1 MSAKA
6 VVFAYHDIGCAG
18 IETLLDS
25 GFEIAAVFTHA
36 DDPKEN
42 AFYASV
48 AQLCARKGIP
58 VHAPED
64 ANHPLWIERISKL
77 KPDYL
82 FSFYYRQ
89 LLSEP
94 LLATARKGAFNLHGS
109 LLPRY
114 RGRAP
119 ANWVLVNGESETGV
133 TLHRMVKRADA
144 GAIIAQQRVAIER
157 SDTALSLHGKLRVAA
172 IDLLRDALPA
182 LRQGTVSE
190 TPQDESKAT
199 VFGRRTPADGKLVW
213 KRSAEELFNLVRAV
227 TQPYPGAFCAV
238 GEHKLIVW
246 SAEVAKGNAGLAPGR
261 VISVDPLRIACGE
274 DSLVITSGQRN
285 DNGLYLSGPQLAS
298 ELGLVDGSV
307 LRGAESGRAPRR
319 TRVLILGVNGFIGN
333 HLSERLLR
341 DDRYEVYGLDIGSDA
356 IDRLR
361 SHPRFHFVEGD
372 ISIHSEWIEY
382 HIKKCDVILPLVAIA
397 TPIEYTR
404 NPLRVFEL
412 DFEENLKLVRYCVK
426 YNKRVIFPSTSEV
439 YGMCQDQNFDE
450 DSSNLVVGPINKQR
464 WIYSISKQLLDRVIW
479 AYGQK
484 GLNFTLFRPFN
495 WMGPRLD
502 RLDSARIGSS
512 RAITQLIL
520 NLVEG
525 TPIRLFDGGEQKR
538 CFTDIADGVEAL
550 ARIIDNEND
559 ACNGQ
564 IINIGNPDNEASI
577 RQLGEE
583 LLRQFEAHPLRDN
596 FPPFAGFRD
605 VESKA
610 FYGTGYQDVS
620 HRKPS
625 IANAKRLLDWTP
637 TVEMSET
644 IGNTL
649 DFFLREAMLEI
660 AEHSKEES
668 C

>member
-1 MSAKA
+1 MNSKA

-18 IETLLDS
+18 IQALLDS
-25 GFEIAAVFTHA
+25 GLEIAAVFTHA

-42 AFYASV
+42 TFYGSV
-48 AQLCARKGIP
+48 AQLCARQGIT

-64 ANHPLWIERISKL
+64 ANHPLWVERIAKL
-77 KPDYL
+77 NPDYL
-82 FSFYYRQ
+82 FSFYYRN
-89 LLSEP
+89 LLSEA
-94 LLATARKGAFNLHGS
+94 LLATASKGAFNLHGS
-109 LLPRY
+109 LLPAY

-119 ANWVLVNGESETGV
+119 ANWVLVNGETETGV

-144 GAIIAQQRVAIER
+144 GAIVAQQRVAIER
-157 SDTALSLHGKLRVAA
+157 ADTALTLHGKLRDAA
-172 IDLLRDALPA
+172 ASLLRDTLPP
-182 LRQGTVSE
+182 LIQGRLTETV
-190 TPQDESKAT
+190 QDESRAT

-213 KRSAEELFNLVRAV
+213 KKPAEELFNLVRAV
-227 TQPYPGAFCAV
+227 TQPYPGAFCDV

-246 SAEVAKGNAGLAPGR
+246 SAEVAKGNEGQAPGR

-285 DNGLYLSGPQLAS
+285 DNGLFLRGPQLAD

-341 DDRYEVYGLDIGSDA
+341 DGKYEVYGLDIGSDA
-356 IDRLR
+356 IERLR
-361 SHPRFHFVEGD
+361 SHPNFHYVEGD

-382 HIKKCDVILPLVAIA
+382 HIKKCDVVLPLVAIA

-439 YGMCQDQNFDE
+439 YGMCQDRNFDE
-450 DSSNLVVGPINKQR
+450 DTSNLVVGPINKQR
-464 WIYSISKQLLDRVIW
+464 WIYSVSKQLLDRVIW

-583 LLRQFEAHPLRDN
+583 LLRQFEAHPLRAN

-625 IANAKRLLDWTP
+625 IQNAKRLLDWTP

-660 AEHSKEES
+660 ADQR
-668 C
+668 

>member
-18 IETLLDS
+18 IEALLGS
-25 GFEIAAVFTHA
+25 GYEIAAVFTHA
-36 DDPKEN
+36 DDPQEN
-42 AFYASV
+42 TFYASV
-48 AQLCARKGIP
+48 AQLCARKGIT

-64 ANHPLWIERISKL
+64 VNHPLWIERISQL
-77 KPDYL
+77 NPDYL
-82 FSFYYRQ
+82 FSFYYRN

-94 LLATARKGAFNLHGS
+94 LLATASKGAFNLHGS
-109 LLPRY
+109 KLPRY

-144 GAIIAQQRVAIER
+144 GAIVAQQPVAIER

-172 IDLLRDALPA
+172 ADLLRDTLPA
-182 LRQGTVSE
+182 LLAGKVNE
-190 TPQDESKAT
+190 TTQDETQAT
-199 VFGRRTPADGKLVW
+199 VYGRRTPADGQLFW
-213 KRSAEELFNLVRAV
+213 KQPAEALFNLVRAV

-246 SAEVAKGNAGLAPGR
+246 SADVIKGNDGLAPGR
-261 VISVDPLRIACGE
+261 VISIDPLRIACGE
-274 DSLVITSGQRN
+274 DSLVIHAGQRN
-285 DNGLYLSGPQLAS
+285 DNGLYLSGPQLAA
-298 ELGLVDGSV
+298 ELGLVEGSV

-341 DDRYEVYGLDIGSDA
+341 DDRYEIYGLDIGSDA
-356 IDRLR
+356 IERLR
-361 SHPRFHFVEGD
+361 SHANFHFVEGD

-439 YGMCQDQNFDE
+439 YGMCQDEKFDE
-450 DSSNLVVGPINKQR
+450 DTSNLVVGPINKQR
-464 WIYSISKQLLDRVIW
+464 WIYSTSKQLLDRVIW

-550 ARIIDNEND
+550 ARIIDNHDD

-564 IINIGNPDNEASI
+564 VINIGNPDNEASI

-596 FPPFAGFRD
+596 FPPFAGFRE

-610 FYGTGYQDVS
+610 FYGSGYQDVS

-625 IANAKRLLDWTP
+625 IDNARRLLDWAP
-637 TVEMSET
+637 TVQMSET

-649 DFFLREAMLEI
+649 DFFLREAMREI
-660 AEHSKEES
+660 ASKA
-668 C
+668 

>member
-1 MSAKA
+1 MSNKA

-18 IETLLDS
+18 IEALLNA
-25 GFEIAAVFTHA
+25 GYEIAAVFTHA

-42 AFYASV
+42 TFYGSV
-48 AQLCARKGIP
+48 AQLCARKGIA

-64 ANHPLWIERISKL
+64 ANHPLWIERIAKL
-77 KPDYL
+77 NPDYL
-82 FSFYYRQ
+82 FSFYYRN

-94 LLATARKGAFNLHGS
+94 LLATASKGAFNLHGS

-119 ANWVLVNGESETGV
+119 ANWVLVKGETETGV

-144 GAIIAQQRVAIER
+144 GAIIAQERVAIER
-157 SDTALSLHGKLRVAA
+157 SDTALSLHHKLRDAA
-172 IDLLRDALPA
+172 ASLLRDTLPA
-182 LRQGTVSE
+182 LAQGKITE
-190 TPQDESKAT
+190 TAQDESKASY
-199 VFGRRTPADGKLVW
+199 FGRRTAADGKIDW
-213 KRSAEELFNLVRAV
+213 QRPAEELFNLVRAV

-246 SAEVAKGNAGLAPGR
+246 SAEVAKGNEGQAPGR
-261 VISVDPLRIACGE
+261 VISVDPLRIACGQ

-285 DNGLYLSGPQLAS
+285 ANGLFLGGPQLAN
-298 ELGLVDGSV
+298 ELGLVDGSL
-307 LRGAESGRAPRR
+307 LRGAESGRKPRR

-341 DDRYEVYGLDIGSDA
+341 DDKYDVYGLDIGSDA
-356 IDRLR
+356 IERLR
-361 SHPRFHFVEGD
+361 SHPNFHFVEGD

-382 HIKKCDVILPLVAIA
+382 HIKKCDVVLPLVAIA

-404 NPLRVFEL
+404 NPLRVFQL

-439 YGMCQDQNFDE
+439 YGMCQDKNFDE
-450 DSSNLVVGPINKQR
+450 DTSNLIVGPINKQR
-464 WIYSISKQLLDRVIW
+464 WIYSVSKQLLDRVIW
-479 AYGQK
+479 AYGAK

-538 CFTDIADGVEAL
+538 CFTDIADGIEAL
-550 ARIIDNEND
+550 ARIVDNEND
-559 ACNGQ
+559 CCNGQ

-583 LLRQFEAHPLRDN
+583 LLRQFEAHPLRGN

-610 FYGTGYQDVS
+610 FYGAGYQDVE

-625 IANAKRLLDWTP
+625 IDNAKRLLNWEP

-660 AEHSKEES
+660 ADRAKQEAR
-668 C
+668 

>member
-1 MSAKA
+1 MSAKT

-18 IETLLDS
+18 IEALLNS
-25 GFEIAAVFTHA
+25 GYDIAAVFTHA

-48 AQLCARKGIP
+48 AQLCANKGIP

-64 ANHPLWIERISKL
+64 ANHPLWIERIAKL
-77 KPDYL
+77 DPEYI
-82 FSFYYRQ
+82 FSFYYRN

-94 LLATARKGAFNLHGS
+94 LLALAKKGAFNLHGS

-119 ANWVLVNGESETGV
+119 ANWVLVNGETETGV

-144 GAIIAQQRVAIER
+144 GAIVAQQRVAIER
-157 SDTALSLHGKLRVAA
+157 SDTGLTLHAKLRTAA
-172 IDLLRDALPA
+172 SDLLRDTLPNM
-182 LRQGTVSE
+182 LQGKITE

-213 KRSAEELFNLVRAV
+213 AKPAEELFNLVRAV
-227 TQPYPGAFCAV
+227 TRPYPGAFCAV

-246 SAEVAKGNAGLAPGR
+246 SADVVKGNEGQAPGR
-261 VISVDPLRIACGE
+261 VISVDPLRIACGQ
-274 DSLVITSGQRN
+274 DSLVINAGQRN
-285 DNGLYLSGPQLAS
+285 DNGLYLSGPQLAN
-298 ELGLVDGSV
+298 ELGLVDGSL

-361 SHPRFHFVEGD
+361 SHPHFHFVEGD

-382 HIKKCDVILPLVAIA
+382 HIKKCDVVLPLVAIA

-439 YGMCQDQNFDE
+439 YGMCQDKNFDE
-450 DSSNLVVGPINKQR
+450 DSSNLIVGPINKQR
-464 WIYSISKQLLDRVIW
+464 WIYSVSKQLLDRVIW
-479 AYGQK
+479 AYGAK

-550 ARIIDNEND
+550 ARIIDNDND

-583 LLRQFEAHPLRDN
+583 LLRQFEAHPLRHN

-610 FYGTGYQDVS
+610 FYGAGYQDVE

-625 IANAKRLLDWTP
+625 IANAKRLLNWEP
-637 TVEMSET
+637 TVEMRET

-660 AEHSKEES
+660 ADKK
-668 C
+668 

>member
-1 MSAKA
+1 MNPKA

-18 IETLLDS
+18 IEALLNA
-25 GFEIAAVFTHA
+25 GYEIAAVFTHA

-42 AFYASV
+42 TFYGSV

-77 KPDYL
+77 NVDYL
-82 FSFYYRQ
+82 FSFYYRHLLGEQ
-89 LLSEP
+89 LLACAS
-94 LLATARKGAFNLHGS
+94 KGAFNLHGS
-109 LLPRY
+109 LLPHY

-119 ANWVLVNGESETGV
+119 ANWVLVNGETETGV

-144 GAIIAQQRVAIER
+144 GAILAQQRVAIER
-157 SDTALSLHGKLRVAA
+157 ADTALTLHTKLRDAA
-172 IDLLRDALPA
+172 ANLLRDALPLLA
-182 LRQGTVSE
+182 QGKLTE
-190 TPQDESKAT
+190 TAQDDTQASY
-199 VFGRRTPADGKLVW
+199 FGRRTPADGLLDW
-213 KRSAEELFNLVRAV
+213 KRPAEQLFNLVRAV
-227 TQPYPGAFCAV
+227 TQPYPGAFCPV

-246 SAEVAKGNAGLAPGR
+246 SADVVAGNEGIAPGR
-261 VISVDPLRIACGE
+261 VISSDPLRIACGE
-274 DSLVITSGQRN
+274 DSLVITAGQRG
-285 DNGLYLSGPQLAS
+285 DAGLYLSGPQLAR
-298 ELGLVDGSV
+298 ELGLVEGSRMV
-307 LRGAESGRAPRR
+307 GSESARAVRR

-333 HLSERLLR
+333 HLSERLLQ
-341 DDRYEVYGLDIGSDA
+341 DDRYEIYGMDIGSDA

-361 SHPRFHFVEGD
+361 SHPNFHFVEGD

-382 HIKKCDVILPLVAIA
+382 HIKKCDVVLPLVAIA

-412 DFEENLKLVRYCVK
+412 DFEENLKTVRYCVK

-439 YGMCQDQNFDE
+439 YGMCTDPNFDE
-450 DSSNLVVGPINKQR
+450 DTSNLIVGPINKQR
-464 WIYSISKQLLDRVIW
+464 WIYSVSKQLLDRVIW

-484 GLNFTLFRPFN
+484 GLRFTLFRPFN

-520 NLVEG
+520 HLVEG
-525 TPIRLFDGGEQKR
+525 TPIRLVDGGAQKR
-538 CFTDIADGVEAL
+538 CFTDVADGIEAL
-550 ARIIDNEND
+550 ARIIENRD
-559 ACNGQ
+559 DKCNGQ

-583 LLRQFEAHPLRDN
+583 LLRQFEAHPLRSN

-605 VESKA
+605 VESQS
-610 FYGTGYQDVS
+610 FYGTGYQDVT

-625 IANAKRLLDWTP
+625 IDNARRLIDWTP
-637 TVEMSET
+637 TIELSET
-644 IGNTL
+644 IGKTL

-660 AEHSKEES
+660 ADKR
-668 C
+668 

>member
-1 MSAKA
+1 MSAKT

-18 IETLLDS
+18 IEALLNS
-25 GFEIAAVFTHA
+25 GYDIAAVFTHA

-48 AQLCARKGIP
+48 AQLCASKGIP

-64 ANHPLWIERISKL
+64 ANHPLWIERIAKL
-77 KPDYL
+77 DPEYI
-82 FSFYYRQ
+82 FSFYYRN

-94 LLATARKGAFNLHGS
+94 LLALAKKGAFNLHGS

-119 ANWVLVNGESETGV
+119 ANWVLVNGETETGV

-144 GAIIAQQRVAIER
+144 GAIVAQQRVAIER
-157 SDTALSLHGKLRVAA
+157 SDTGLTLHAKLRTAA
-172 IDLLRDALPA
+172 SDLLRDTLPNM
-182 LRQGTVSE
+182 LQGKITE

-213 KRSAEELFNLVRAV
+213 AKPAEELFNLVRAV
-227 TQPYPGAFCAV
+227 TRPYPGAFCAV

-246 SAEVAKGNAGLAPGR
+246 SAEVVKGNEGQAPGR
-261 VISVDPLRIACGE
+261 VISVDPLRIACGQ
-274 DSLVITSGQRN
+274 DSLVINAGQRN
-285 DNGLYLSGPQLAS
+285 DNGLYLSGPQLAN
-298 ELGLVDGSV
+298 ELGLVDGSL

-356 IDRLR
+356 IERLR
-361 SHPRFHFVEGD
+361 SHPNFHFVEGD

-382 HIKKCDVILPLVAIA
+382 HIKKCDVVLPLVAIA

-439 YGMCQDQNFDE
+439 YGMCQDKNFDE
-450 DSSNLVVGPINKQR
+450 DSSNLIVGPINKQR
-464 WIYSISKQLLDRVIW
+464 WIYSVSKQLLDRVIW
-479 AYGQK
+479 AYGAK

-550 ARIIDNEND
+550 ARIIDNDND
-559 ACNGQ
+559 VCNGQ

-583 LLRQFEAHPLRDN
+583 LLRQFEAHPLRHN

-610 FYGTGYQDVS
+610 FYGAGYQDVE

-625 IANAKRLLDWTP
+625 IANAKRLLNWEP
-637 TVEMSET
+637 TVEMRET

-660 AEHSKEES
+660 ADKK
-668 C
+668 

>member
-1 MSAKA
+1 MSAKT

-18 IETLLDS
+18 IEALLNS
-25 GFEIAAVFTHA
+25 GYDIAAVFTHA

-48 AQLCARKGIP
+48 AQLCANKGIP

-64 ANHPLWIERISKL
+64 ANHPLWIERIAKL
-77 KPDYL
+77 DPEYI
-82 FSFYYRQ
+82 FSFYYRN

-94 LLATARKGAFNLHGS
+94 LLALAKKGAFNLHGS

-119 ANWVLVNGESETGV
+119 ANWVLVNGETETGV

-144 GAIIAQQRVAIER
+144 GAIVAQQRVAIDR
-157 SDTALSLHGKLRVAA
+157 SDTGLTLHAKLRTAA
-172 IDLLRDALPA
+172 SDLLRDTLPNM
-182 LRQGTVSE
+182 LQGKITE

-213 KRSAEELFNLVRAV
+213 AKPAEELFNLVRAV
-227 TQPYPGAFCAV
+227 TRPYPGAFCAV

-246 SAEVAKGNAGLAPGR
+246 SAEVVKGNEGQAPGR
-261 VISVDPLRIACGE
+261 VISVDPLRIACGQ
-274 DSLVITSGQRN
+274 DSLVINAGQRN
-285 DNGLYLSGPQLAS
+285 DNGLYLSGPQLAN
-298 ELGLVDGSV
+298 ELGLVDGSL

-361 SHPRFHFVEGD
+361 SHPHFHFVEGD

-382 HIKKCDVILPLVAIA
+382 HIKKCDVVLPLVAIA

-439 YGMCQDQNFDE
+439 YGMCQDKNFDE
-450 DSSNLVVGPINKQR
+450 DSSNLIVGPINKQR
-464 WIYSISKQLLDRVIW
+464 WIYSVSKQLLDRVIW
-479 AYGQK
+479 AYGAK

-550 ARIIDNEND
+550 ARIIDNDND
-559 ACNGQ
+559 VCNGQ

-583 LLRQFEAHPLRDN
+583 LLRQFEAHPLRHN

-610 FYGTGYQDVS
+610 FYGAGYQDVE

-625 IANAKRLLDWTP
+625 IANAKRLLNWEP
-637 TVEMSET
+637 TVEMRET

-660 AEHSKEES
+660 ADKK
-668 C
+668 

>member
-1 MSAKA
+1 MSSKA

-18 IETLLDS
+18 IEALLSAGYD
-25 GFEIAAVFTHA
+25 IAAVFTHA

-42 AFYASV
+42 NFYGSV
-48 AQLCARKGIP
+48 AQLCARNGIP

-64 ANHPLWIERISKL
+64 ANHPLWIERIAKL
-77 KPDYL
+77 NPEYI
-82 FSFYYRQ
+82 FSFYYRN

-109 LLPRY
+109 LLPKY

-119 ANWVLVNGESETGV
+119 ANWVLVNGETETGV

-144 GAIIAQQRVAIER
+144 GAILAQQTVAIER
-157 SDTALSLHGKLRVAA
+157 SDTGLSLHAKLRDAA
-172 IDLLRDALPA
+172 TALLRDALPQLA
-182 LRQGTVSE
+182 QGKLSE
-190 TPQDESKAT
+190 TAQDESKAT
-199 VFGRRTPADGKLVW
+199 YFGRRTAADGKLDW
-213 KRSAEELFNLVRAV
+213 KQPAEQLFNLVRAV

-246 SAEVAKGNAGLAPGR
+246 QADVVKGNEGLAPGR
-261 VISVDPLRIACGE
+261 VISVNPLRIACGE
-274 DSLVITSGQRN
+274 DSLVVKFGQRN
-285 DNGLYLSGPQLAS
+285 ENGLYLAGPSLAD

-307 LRGAESGRAPRR
+307 LRGAESGRKPRR

-356 IDRLR
+356 IERLR
-361 SHPRFHFVEGD
+361 SHPNFHYVEGD
-372 ISIHSEWIEY
+372 ISIHTEWIEY
-382 HIKKCDVILPLVAIA
+382 HIKKCDVVLPLVAIA

-439 YGMCQDQNFDE
+439 YGMCQDQYFDE
-450 DSSNLVVGPINKQR
+450 DTSNLVVGPVNKQR
-464 WIYSISKQLLDRVIW
+464 WIYSVSKQLLDRVIW
-479 AYGQK
+479 AYGDK
-484 GLNFTLFRPFN
+484 GLKFTLFRPFN

-538 CFTDIADGVEAL
+538 CFTDIADGIEAL
-550 ARIIDNEND
+550 ARIIDNDNGVCD
-559 ACNGQ
+559 GQ
-564 IINIGNPDNEASI
+564 IINIGNPENEASI

-583 LLRQFEAHPLRDN
+583 LLRQFEAHPLRHN

-610 FYGTGYQDVS
+610 FYGTGYQDVA

-625 IANAKRLLDWTP
+625 IENAKRLLNWEP
-637 TVEMSET
+637 SVEMSET

-660 AEHSKEES
+660 ADKK
-668 C
+668 

>member
-1 MSAKA
+1 MSTKA

-18 IETLLDS
+18 IQALLDA
-25 GFEIAAVFTHA
+25 GIQIAAVFTHP

-42 AFYASV
+42 TFYGSV
-48 AQLCARKGIP
+48 AQLCARQGIT

-64 ANHPLWIERISKL
+64 ANHPLWVERIAKL
-77 KPDYL
+77 NADYL
-82 FSFYYRQ
+82 FSFYYRN
-89 LLSEP
+89 LLSEA
-94 LLATARKGAFNLHGS
+94 LLATASKGAFNLHGS
-109 LLPRY
+109 LLPAY

-119 ANWVLVNGESETGV
+119 ANWVLVNGESVTGV

-144 GAIIAQQRVAIER
+144 GAIVAQQQVAIER
-157 SDTALSLHGKLRVAA
+157 QDTALTLHGKLREAA
-172 IDLLRDALPA
+172 SSLLRDTLP
-182 LRQGTVSE
+182 LLIQGKTTE
-190 TPQDESKAT
+190 TPQDESKAS
-199 VFGRRTPADGKLVW
+199 VYGRRTAADGKLDW
-213 KRSAEELFNLVRAV
+213 KLPAEQLFNLVRAV

-246 SAEVAKGNAGLAPGR
+246 SAEVVKGNEGQAPGR

-274 DSLVITSGQRN
+274 DSLQIISGQRN
-285 DNGLYLSGPQLAS
+285 DNGLFLGGPQLAD
-298 ELGLVDGSV
+298 ELGLVDGSL

-341 DDRYEVYGLDIGSDA
+341 DDRYEVYGLDIGCDA
-356 IDRLR
+356 IERLR
-361 SHPRFHFVEGD
+361 NHPNFHYVEGD

-382 HIKKCDVILPLVAIA
+382 HIKKCDVVLPLVAIA

-450 DSSNLVVGPINKQR
+450 DTSNLIVGPINKQR
-464 WIYSISKQLLDRVIW
+464 WIYSVSKQLLDRVIW

-538 CFTDIADGVEAL
+538 CFTDIADGIEAL
-550 ARIIDNEND
+550 ARIIDNDNGV
-559 ACNGQ
+559 CNGQ

-583 LLRQFEAHPLRDN
+583 LLRQFEAHPLRSN
-596 FPPFAGFRD
+596 FPPFAGFRE

-610 FYGTGYQDVS
+610 FYGAGYQDVA

-660 AEHSKEES
+660 ADKR
-668 C
+668 

>member
-1 MSAKA
+1 MSSKA

-18 IETLLDS
+18 IEALLGAGYD
-25 GFEIAAVFTHA
+25 IAVVFTHA

-42 AFYASV
+42 NFYGSV
-48 AQLCARKGIP
+48 AQLCARHGIP

-64 ANHPLWIERISKL
+64 ANHPLWIERIAKL
-77 KPDYL
+77 NPEYI
-82 FSFYYRQ
+82 FSFYYRN

-109 LLPRY
+109 LLPKY

-119 ANWVLVNGESETGV
+119 ANWVLVNGETETGV

-144 GAIIAQQRVAIER
+144 GAILAQQKVSIDRT
-157 SDTALSLHGKLRVAA
+157 DTGLSLHAKLRDAA
-172 IDLLRDALPA
+172 TVLLRDALPQLA
-182 LRQGTVSE
+182 LGKLTE
-190 TPQDESKAT
+190 TAQDESQAT
-199 VFGRRTPADGKLVW
+199 YFGRRTAADGKLDW
-213 KRSAEELFNLVRAV
+213 KKPAEQLFNLVRAV

-246 SAEVAKGNAGLAPGR
+246 QADVVKGNDGLAPGR
-261 VISVDPLRIACGE
+261 VISVNPLRIACGE
-274 DSLVITSGQRN
+274 DSLVIKFGQRN
-285 DNGLYLSGPQLAS
+285 ENGLYLAGPALAD

-307 LRGAESGRAPRR
+307 LHGAESGRKPRR

-356 IDRLR
+356 IERLR
-361 SHPRFHFVEGD
+361 SHPNFHYVEGD
-372 ISIHSEWIEY
+372 ISIHTEWIEY
-382 HIKKCDVILPLVAIA
+382 HIKKCDVVLPLVAIA

-439 YGMCQDQNFDE
+439 YGMCQDQYFDE
-450 DSSNLVVGPINKQR
+450 DTSNLVVGPVNKQR
-464 WIYSISKQLLDRVIW
+464 WIYSVSKQLLDRVIW
-479 AYGQK
+479 AYGDK
-484 GLNFTLFRPFN
+484 GLKFTLFRPFN

-538 CFTDIADGVEAL
+538 CFTDIADGIEAL
-550 ARIIDNEND
+550 ARIIDND
-559 ACNGQ
+559 NGVCDSQ
-564 IINIGNPDNEASI
+564 IINIGNPENEASI

-583 LLRQFEAHPLRDN
+583 LLRQFEAHPLRHN

-610 FYGTGYQDVS
+610 FYGTGYQDVA

-625 IANAKRLLDWTP
+625 IENAKRLLNWEP
-637 TVEMSET
+637 SVQMSET

-660 AEHSKEES
+660 ADKK
-668 C
+668 

>member
-1 MSAKA
+1 MSSKA

-18 IETLLDS
+18 IEALLSAGYD
-25 GFEIAAVFTHA
+25 IAAVFTHA

-42 AFYASV
+42 NFYGSV
-48 AQLCARKGIP
+48 AQLCARNGIP

-64 ANHPLWIERISKL
+64 ANHPLWIERIAKL
-77 KPDYL
+77 NPEYI
-82 FSFYYRQ
+82 FSFYYRN

-109 LLPRY
+109 LLPKY

-119 ANWVLVNGESETGV
+119 ANWVLVNGETETGV

-144 GAIIAQQRVAIER
+144 GAILAQQKVTIER
-157 SDTALSLHGKLRVAA
+157 SDTGLSLHAKLREAA
-172 IDLLRDALPA
+172 TALLRDALPQLA
-182 LRQGTVSE
+182 QGKLSE
-190 TPQDESKAT
+190 TAQDESKAT
-199 VFGRRTPADGKLVW
+199 YFGRRTAADGKLDW
-213 KRSAEELFNLVRAV
+213 KQPAEQLFNLVRAV

-246 SAEVAKGNAGLAPGR
+246 QADVVKGNEGLAPGR
-261 VISVDPLRIACGE
+261 VISVNPLRIACGE
-274 DSLVITSGQRN
+274 DSLVVKFGQRN
-285 DNGLYLSGPQLAS
+285 ENGLYLAGPSLAD

-307 LRGAESGRAPRR
+307 LRGAESGRKPRR

-356 IDRLR
+356 IERLR
-361 SHPRFHFVEGD
+361 SHPNFHYVEGD
-372 ISIHSEWIEY
+372 ISIHTEWIEY
-382 HIKKCDVILPLVAIA
+382 HIKKCDVVLPLVAIA

-439 YGMCQDQNFDE
+439 YGMCQDQYFDE
-450 DSSNLVVGPINKQR
+450 DTSNLVVGPVNKQR
-464 WIYSISKQLLDRVIW
+464 WIYSVSKQLLDRVIW
-479 AYGQK
+479 AYGDK
-484 GLNFTLFRPFN
+484 GLKFTLFRPFN

-538 CFTDIADGVEAL
+538 CFTDIADGIEAL
-550 ARIIDNEND
+550 ARIIDNDNGVCD
-559 ACNGQ
+559 GQ
-564 IINIGNPDNEASI
+564 IINIGNPENEASI

-583 LLRQFEAHPLRDN
+583 LLRQFEAHPLRHN

-610 FYGTGYQDVS
+610 FYGTGYQDVA

-625 IANAKRLLDWTP
+625 IENAKRLLNWEP
-637 TVEMSET
+637 SVQMSET

-660 AEHSKEES
+660 ADKK
-668 C
+668 

>member
-1 MSAKA
+1 MSNKA

-18 IETLLDS
+18 IEALLNA
-25 GFEIAAVFTHA
+25 GYEIAAVFTHA

-42 AFYASV
+42 TFYGSV
-48 AQLCARKGIP
+48 AQLCARKGIA

-64 ANHPLWIERISKL
+64 ANHPLWIERIAKL
-77 KPDYL
+77 NPDYL
-82 FSFYYRQ
+82 FSFYYRN

-94 LLATARKGAFNLHGS
+94 LLATASKGAFNLHGS

-119 ANWVLVNGESETGV
+119 ANWVLVKGETETGV

-144 GAIIAQQRVAIER
+144 GAIIAQERVAIER
-157 SDTALSLHGKLRVAA
+157 SDTALSLHHKLRDAA
-172 IDLLRDALPA
+172 ASLLRDTLPA
-182 LRQGTVSE
+182 LAQGKITE
-190 TPQDESKAT
+190 TAQDESKASY
-199 VFGRRTPADGKLVW
+199 FGRRTAADGKIDW
-213 KRSAEELFNLVRAV
+213 QRPAEELFNLVRAV

-246 SAEVAKGNAGLAPGR
+246 SAEVAKGNEGQAPGR
-261 VISVDPLRIACGE
+261 VISVDPLRIACGQ

-285 DNGLYLSGPQLAS
+285 ANGLFLGGPQLAN
-298 ELGLVDGSV
+298 ELGLVDGSL
-307 LRGAESGRAPRR
+307 LRGAESGRKPRR

-341 DDRYEVYGLDIGSDA
+341 DDKYDVYGLDIGSDA
-356 IDRLR
+356 IERLR
-361 SHPRFHFVEGD
+361 SHPNFHFVEGD

-382 HIKKCDVILPLVAIA
+382 HIKKCDVVLPLVAIA

-439 YGMCQDQNFDE
+439 YGMCQDKNFDE
-450 DSSNLVVGPINKQR
+450 DTSNLIVGPINKQR
-464 WIYSISKQLLDRVIW
+464 WIYSVSKQLLDRVIW
-479 AYGQK
+479 AYGAK
-484 GLNFTLFRPFN
+484 GLFRPFN

-538 CFTDIADGVEAL
+538 CFTDIADGIEAL
-550 ARIIDNEND
+550 ARIVDNEND
-559 ACNGQ
+559 CCNGQ

-583 LLRQFEAHPLRDN
+583 LLRQFEAHPLRGN

-610 FYGTGYQDVS
+610 FYGAGYQDVE

-625 IANAKRLLDWTP
+625 IDNAKRLLNWEP

-660 AEHSKEES
+660 ADRAKQEAR
-668 C
+668 

>member
-1 MSAKA
+1 MSAKT

-18 IETLLDS
+18 IEALLNS
-25 GFEIAAVFTHA
+25 GFDIAAVFTHA

-48 AQLCARKGIP
+48 AQLCANKGIP

-64 ANHPLWIERISKL
+64 ANHPLWIERIAKL
-77 KPDYL
+77 DPEYI
-82 FSFYYRQ
+82 FSFYYRN

-94 LLATARKGAFNLHGS
+94 LLALAKKGAFNLHGS

-119 ANWVLVNGESETGV
+119 ANWVLVNGETETGV
-133 TLHRMVKRADA
+133 TLHLMVKRADA
-144 GAIIAQQRVAIER
+144 GAIVAQQRVAIER
-157 SDTALSLHGKLRVAA
+157 SDTGLTLHAKLRTAA
-172 IDLLRDALPA
+172 SDLLRDTLPNM
-182 LRQGTVSE
+182 LQGKITE

-213 KRSAEELFNLVRAV
+213 AKPAEELFNLVRAV
-227 TQPYPGAFCAV
+227 TRPYPGAFCAV

-246 SAEVAKGNAGLAPGR
+246 SAEVVKGNEGQAPGR
-261 VISVDPLRIACGE
+261 VISVDPLRIACGQ
-274 DSLVITSGQRN
+274 DSLVINAGQRN
-285 DNGLYLSGPQLAS
+285 DNGLYLSGPQLAN
-298 ELGLVDGSV
+298 ELGLVDGSL

-356 IDRLR
+356 IERLR
-361 SHPRFHFVEGD
+361 SHPNFHFVEGD

-382 HIKKCDVILPLVAIA
+382 HIKKCDVVLPLVAIA

-439 YGMCQDQNFDE
+439 YGMCQDKNFDE
-450 DSSNLVVGPINKQR
+450 DSSNLIVGPINKQR
-464 WIYSISKQLLDRVIW
+464 WIYSVSKQLLDRVIW
-479 AYGQK
+479 AYGAK

-550 ARIIDNEND
+550 ARIIDNDND
-559 ACNGQ
+559 VCNGQ

-583 LLRQFEAHPLRDN
+583 LLRQFEAHPLRHN

-610 FYGTGYQDVS
+610 FYGAGYQDVE

-625 IANAKRLLDWTP
+625 IANAKRLLNWEP
-637 TVEMSET
+637 TVEMRET

-660 AEHSKEES
+660 ADKK
-668 C
+668 

>member
-1 MSAKA
+1 MSSKA

-18 IETLLDS
+18 IEALLSAGYD
-25 GFEIAAVFTHA
+25 IAAVFTHA

-42 AFYASV
+42 NFYGSV
-48 AQLCARKGIP
+48 AQLCARNGIP

-64 ANHPLWIERISKL
+64 ANHPLWIERIAKL
-77 KPDYL
+77 NPGYI
-82 FSFYYRQ
+82 FSFYYRN

-109 LLPRY
+109 LLPKY

-119 ANWVLVNGESETGV
+119 ANWVLVNGETETGV

-144 GAIIAQQRVAIER
+144 GAILAQQTVAIER
-157 SDTALSLHGKLRVAA
+157 SDTGLSLHAKLRDAA
-172 IDLLRDALPA
+172 TALLRDALPQLA
-182 LRQGTVSE
+182 QGKLSE
-190 TPQDESKAT
+190 TAQDESKAT
-199 VFGRRTPADGKLVW
+199 YFGRRTAADGKLDW
-213 KRSAEELFNLVRAV
+213 KQPAEQLFNLVRAV

-246 SAEVAKGNAGLAPGR
+246 QADVVKGNEGLAPGR
-261 VISVDPLRIACGE
+261 VISVNPLRIACGE
-274 DSLVITSGQRN
+274 DSLVVKFGQRN
-285 DNGLYLSGPQLAS
+285 ENGLYLAGPSLAD

-307 LRGAESGRAPRR
+307 LRGAESGRKPRR

-356 IDRLR
+356 IERLR
-361 SHPRFHFVEGD
+361 SHPNFHYVEGD
-372 ISIHSEWIEY
+372 ISIHTEWIEY
-382 HIKKCDVILPLVAIA
+382 HIKKCDVVLPLVAIA

-439 YGMCQDQNFDE
+439 YGMCQDQYFDE
-450 DSSNLVVGPINKQR
+450 DTSNLVVGPVNKQR
-464 WIYSISKQLLDRVIW
+464 WIYSVSKQLLDRVIW
-479 AYGQK
+479 AYGDK
-484 GLNFTLFRPFN
+484 GLKFTLFRPFN

-538 CFTDIADGVEAL
+538 CFTDIADGIEAL
-550 ARIIDNEND
+550 ARIIDNDNGVCD
-559 ACNGQ
+559 GQ
-564 IINIGNPDNEASI
+564 IINIGNPENEASI

-583 LLRQFEAHPLRDN
+583 LLRQFEAHPLRHN

-610 FYGTGYQDVS
+610 FYGTGYQDVA

-625 IANAKRLLDWTP
+625 IENAKRLLNWEP
-637 TVEMSET
+637 SVEMSET

-660 AEHSKEES
+660 ADKK
-668 C
+668 

>member
-1 MSAKA
+1 MSSNA

-18 IETLLDS
+18 IEALLDA
-25 GFEIAAVFTHA
+25 GIEIAAVFTHA

-42 AFYASV
+42 IFYGSV
-48 AQLCARKGIP
+48 AQLCARKGIA

-64 ANHPLWIERISKL
+64 VNHPLWIERIAKL
-77 KPDYL
+77 NPDYL
-82 FSFYYRQ
+82 FSFYYRN
-89 LLSEP
+89 LLTEP
-94 LLATARKGAFNLHGS
+94 LLTVARKGAFNLHGS
-109 LLPRY
+109 LLPTY

-119 ANWVLVNGESETGV
+119 ANWVLVNGEKETGV

-144 GAIIAQQRVAIER
+144 GAIVAQQRVAIER
-157 SDTALSLHGKLRVAA
+157 SDTALTLHGKLREAA
-172 IDLLRDALPA
+172 SSLLRDTLPQ
-182 LRQGTVSE
+182 LIQGKINE
-190 TPQDESKAT
+190 TAQDESKAT
-199 VFGRRTPADGKLVW
+199 VFGRRTAADGKLLW
-213 KRSAEELFNLVRAV
+213 DKPAETLFNLVRAV

-246 SAEVAKGNAGLAPGR
+246 SAEVVKGNEGQAPGR

-285 DNGLYLSGPQLAS
+285 DNGLFLSGAQLAA

-341 DDRYEVYGLDIGSDA
+341 DGKYDVYGLDIGSDA
-356 IDRLR
+356 IERLR
-361 SHPRFHFVEGD
+361 SHPNFHYVEGD

-382 HIKKCDVILPLVAIA
+382 HVKKCDVVLPLVAIA

-439 YGMCQDQNFDE
+439 YGMCQDRNFDE
-450 DSSNLVVGPINKQR
+450 DTSNLVVGPINKQR

-479 AYGQK
+479 AYGAK

-495 WMGPRLD
+495 WIGPRLD
-502 RLDSARIGSS
+502 RLGSARIGSS

-538 CFTDIADGVEAL
+538 CFTDITDGVEAL
-550 ARIIDNEND
+550 ARIVDNEND
-559 ACNGQ
+559 VCNGH
-564 IINIGNPDNEASI
+564 IINIGNPDNEVSI

-583 LLRQFEAHPLRDN
+583 LLRQFEAHPLRAN

-610 FYGTGYQDVS
+610 FYGAGYQDVV

-625 IANAKRLLDWTP
+625 IQNAKRLLNWEP

-660 AEHSKEES
+660 ADKR
-668 C
+668 

>member
-1 MSAKA
+1 MSSNA

-18 IETLLDS
+18 IEALLDA
-25 GFEIAAVFTHA
+25 GIEIAAVFTHA

-42 AFYASV
+42 IFYGSV
-48 AQLCARKGIP
+48 AQLCARKGIA

-64 ANHPLWIERISKL
+64 VNHPLWIERIAKL
-77 KPDYL
+77 NPDYL
-82 FSFYYRQ
+82 FSFYYRN
-89 LLSEP
+89 LLAEP
-94 LLATARKGAFNLHGS
+94 LLAVARKGAFNLHGS
-109 LLPRY
+109 LLPTY

-119 ANWVLVNGESETGV
+119 ANWVLVNGEKETGV

-144 GAIIAQQRVAIER
+144 GAIVAQQRVAIER
-157 SDTALSLHGKLRVAA
+157 SDTALTLHGKLREAA
-172 IDLLRDALPA
+172 SSLLRDTLPQ
-182 LRQGTVSE
+182 LIQGKINE
-190 TPQDESKAT
+190 TAQDESKAT
-199 VFGRRTPADGKLVW
+199 VFGRRTAADGKLLW
-213 KRSAEELFNLVRAV
+213 DKPAETLFNLVRAV

-246 SAEVAKGNAGLAPGR
+246 SAEVVKGNEGQAPGR

-285 DNGLYLSGPQLAS
+285 DNGLFLSGAQLAA

-341 DDRYEVYGLDIGSDA
+341 DGKYDVYGLDIGSDA
-356 IDRLR
+356 IERLR
-361 SHPRFHFVEGD
+361 SHPNFHYVEGD

-382 HIKKCDVILPLVAIA
+382 HVKKCDVVLPLVAIA

-439 YGMCQDQNFDE
+439 YGMCQDRNFDE
-450 DSSNLVVGPINKQR
+450 DTSNLVVGPINKQR

-479 AYGQK
+479 AYGAK

-495 WMGPRLD
+495 WIGPRLD
-502 RLDSARIGSS
+502 RLGSARIGSS

-538 CFTDIADGVEAL
+538 CFTDITDGVEAL
-550 ARIIDNEND
+550 ARIVDNEND
-559 ACNGQ
+559 VCNGQ
-564 IINIGNPDNEASI
+564 IINIGNPDNEVSI

-583 LLRQFEAHPLRDN
+583 LLRQFEAHPLRAN

-610 FYGTGYQDVS
+610 FYGAGYQDVV

-625 IANAKRLLDWTP
+625 IQNAKRLLNWEP

-660 AEHSKEES
+660 ADKR
-668 C
+668 